1 MFDLQLEDTTMNL
14 DLSTGFGFALTA
26 DLSKYVS
33 QKLRIALR
41 IFKGEY
47 FLNNTLGLPY
57 IEEIFRKDPNIDF
70 IEDLYKSK
78 IASIYGVEEIT
89 FFELLA
95 DTLTRDF
102 VVNFTVKLIDD
113 NTVSLTV

>member
-1 MFDLQLEDTTMNL
+1 MKDLQLEDATMNL
-14 DLSTGFGFALTA
+14 DLSTNFGFTLTT

-57 IEEIFRKDPNIDF
+57 FEEFFKKDPNIDF
-70 IEDLYKSK
+70 IEDLYKAK
-78 IASIYGVEEIT
+78 IAGIYGVEEIT
-89 FFELLA
+89 FFELLT
-95 DTLTRDF
+95 DTITRDF
-102 VVNFTVKLIDD
+102 VVNFTVKLI
-113 NTVSLTV
+113 NEETISLTV